1 MNLKKI
7 TKSRLIVELESLR
20 SEVEQLRLQS
30 NPIINTEIKLIEE
43 LRQSNERYKNLLENI
58 SEVIFDI
65 DKDGTVKYVSKAVE
79 RITGFKSEQLIGK
92 QYGSLINLTY
102 TEQQERQTALQ
113 HNKTSQ
119 REIKLKDANGN
130 ERWYQFSTN
139 AIFKNE
145 EFIGATGLMTDISVR
160 KEAEEKLRTSKE
172 RYRHIFETVQ
182 DAYFEVTPEG
192 LILDISPSIYQISD
206 EQYTREELVGKPIL
220 QYYYNTK
227 EREVLIENL
236 YREGKVIDY

>member
-58 SEVIFDI
+58 SEVIYDI

-92 QYGSLINLTY
+92 QYGSLINLSDK
-102 TEQQERQTALQ
+102 ELQERQTALQ

-130 ERWYQFSTN
+130 ERWY
-139 AIFKNE
+139 
-145 EFIGATGLMTDISVR
+145 
-160 KEAEEKLRTSKE
+160 
-172 RYRHIFETVQ
+172 
-182 DAYFEVTPEG
+182 
-192 LILDISPSIYQISD
+192 
-206 EQYTREELVGKPIL
+206 
-220 QYYYNTK
+220 
-227 EREVLIENL
+227 
-236 YREGKVIDY
+236 